1 LNLFQN
7 LKVIELANVL
17 AGPSVGQFFA
27 ELGAQVIKIES
38 PKTGGDVTRSW
49 KLHSESTENSVSAY
63 FSSVNWGKQSLVL
76 DLADSNQKE
85 QLYELVKTADLVI
98 ASYKPNDATK
108 LGVDY
113 KTLSQLNP
121 SLIYGKITGY
131 GEDDERVG
139 YDAIVQ
145 AEAGFMFMN
154 GQPNSTPTKMPVALV
169 DVLTAHQL
177 KQALLLAIIE
187 RLQTGKGTEISVSL
201 FDSAVSALVNQAT
214 NWLNASH
221 IPQQMGSEHPN
232 IAPYG
237 TLFRTKDD
245 KWLILA
251 VGTDKQFHV
260 LCGVL
265 GLEWEDKFQTNA
277 QRVIHRKEL
286 NKKLV
291 EKISKHNLK
300 GILPKLQQ
308 AKIPAGSVNS
318 MPQVFE
324 TPQAKSIML
333 QSGELKGI
341 RQFVGKS
348 ENWKW
353 IDLSEPPQFGE

>member
-1 LNLFQN
+1 M
-7 LKVIELANVL
+7 
-17 AGPSVGQFFA
+17 
-27 ELGAQVIKIES
+27 
-38 PKTGGDVTRSW
+38 
-49 KLHSESTENSVSAY
+49 
-63 FSSVNWGKQSLVL
+63 

-98 ASYKPNDATK
+98 ASYKPNDAEK

-121 SLIYGKITGY
+121 NLIYGKITGY
-131 GEDDERVG
+131 GEADERVG
-139 YDAIVQ
+139 YDAIIQ

-154 GQPNSTPTKMPVALV
+154 GQPNSIPTKMPVALV
-169 DVLTAHQL
+169 DVLAAHQL

-187 RLQTGKGTEISVSL
+187 RLQTGKGSEVSVSL
-201 FDSAVSALVNQAT
+201 FDAAVSALVNQAT
-214 NWLNASH
+214 NWLNAFH
-221 IPQQMGSEHPN
+221 VPQQMGSEHPN

-265 GLEWEDKFQTNA
+265 ELEMEEKFQTNA

-286 NKKLV
+286 NEKLAK
-291 EKISKHNLK
+291 EISKHNLE
-300 GILPKLQQ
+300 ILLSQLQK

-318 MPQVFE
+318 VPQVFE

-333 QSGELKGI
+333 QSGKLKGV

-348 ENWKW
+348 ENWQW
-353 IDLSEPPQFGE
+353 IDLSEPPKFGE

>member
-1 LNLFQN
+1 MNLFQN

-27 ELGAQVIKIES
+27 ELGVQVIKIES

-49 KLHSESTENSVSAY
+49 KLPSESVESSVSAY
-63 FSSVNWGKQSLVL
+63 FSAVNWGKQSLVL

-98 ASYKPNDATK
+98 ASYKPNDAEK

-113 KTLSQLNP
+113 KSLKRLN
-121 SLIYGKITGY
+121 SKLIYGKITGY
-131 GEDDERVG
+131 GEEDKRVG
-139 YDAIVQ
+139 YDAIIQ

-169 DVLTAHQL
+169 DVLAAHQL
-177 KQALLLAIIE
+177 KQALLLAIIQ
-187 RLQTGKGTEISVSL
+187 RLQTGNGTEVSVSL
-201 FDSAVSALVNQAT
+201 FDAAVSALVNQAT
-214 NWLNASH
+214 NWLNAHH

-237 TLFRTKDD
+237 TLFKTKDS

-251 VGTDKQFHV
+251 VGTDKQFQV

-265 GLEWEDKFQTNA
+265 GLEWEGKFQTNP

-286 NKKLV
+286 NKKLAESV
-291 EKISKHNLK
+291 SKHDLEE
-300 GILPKLQQ
+300 LLQKLQQ
-308 AKIPAGSVNS
+308 GKIPAGSVNS

-333 QSGELKGI
+333 QSEKLKGV
-341 RQFVGKS
+341 RQFVAKS
-348 ENWKW
+348 ESWQW
-353 IDLSEPPQFGE
+353 IDLSEPPEFG